1 VEEPHFQEVP
11 HPHQHLG
18 DLEGLR
24 DEVLR
29 ACAERTELVIRLRGD
44 DQHRKVV
51 VGLDLRT
58 DVEQLDDPLL
68 VVAMLEKFAL
78 LKMAS

>member
-1 VEEPHFQEVP
+1 
-11 HPHQHLG
+11 
-18 DLEGLR
+18 
-24 DEVLR
+24 
-29 ACAERTELVIRLRGD
+29 LRGD